1 MFLSFNNNSTFRCRS
16 VGSGSLFSPS
26 VFRGTIF
33 STEDYYCGVAGGR
46 TLSEALGGHAYK
58 RRVSHWAVKGVHT
71 FASYLHSSPTPF
83 TGSGLRYI
91 CPPALVLTDVHAAA
105 PMISYVGGQQGFSCH
120 RRQWAVA
127 VPGEPFSWQSGAL
140 PKGQWASWSSV
151 CLLKGL
157 SLSQLAW
164 VDVVRGSEMP
174 LRCPG
179 ALLEDADLGL
189 ETS

>member
-1 MFLSFNNNSTFRCRS
+1 MPISEEYPIRPLRGYIRSQVIFTQVLPLLQDVNSDTTVCR
-16 VGSGSLFSPS
+16 
-26 VFRGTIF
+26 R
-33 STEDYYCGVAGGR
+33 
-46 TLSEALGGHAYK
+46 
-58 RRVSHWAVKGVHT
+58 
-71 FASYLHSSPTPF
+71 
-83 TGSGLRYI
+83 
-91 CPPALVLTDVHAAA
+91 VLTDVHAAA
-105 PMISYVGGQQGFSCH
+105 PTISSVGGQQGFSCH

-127 VPGEPFSWQSGAL
+127 VPGEPFSWKSGAL

-164 VDVVRGSEMP
+164 VDVVWGSEMP